1 MTSASSGLINQEV
14 CLPPWLHMQPCCG
27 HMTPH
32 SLVQARMNARPQP
45 SLIHRSCERAGQECV
60 WAGGSERFLPAWKTF
75 VSFSRHQTGSLFFGT
90 RGQRSERAG
99 ARQKG
104 PTQFMRTAGFY
115 CSLVDQTL
123 NKARKRSKS
132 VTATAITDDKSRS
145 EASLRFVL

>member
-1 MTSASSGLINQEV
+1 MTLASSGLINQEV
-14 CLPPWLHMQPCCG
+14 RLPPWLHMQPCCS
-27 HMTPH
+27 HITLP
-32 SLVQARMNARPQP
+32 SLMHARMNPCLQP

-75 VSFSRHQTGSLFFGT
+75 VLFSHHQTGSLFFGT
-90 RGQRSERAG
+90 EG

-104 PTQFMRTAGFY
+104 PTQFMRTVGFY

-132 VTATAITDDKSRS
+132 VTATVITDHKSRS
-145 EASLRFVL
+145 EATLRFEL